1 MDQAAEILCNLVCF
15 AFKQS
20 LVDFVS
26 VPPIGHRSMGGGW
39 REVGGGGGG
48 LGELQPPLRIINNFL
63 LFCHG
68 QLLD

>member
-1 MDQAAEILCNLVCF
+1 MDQAAEILWNLVCF

-39 REVGGGGGG
+39 REVGGGGG

-63 LFCHG
+63 LFYHG